1 MHTSR
6 AGNWQHVAG
15 VMAAAETAVVVLVLT
30 EWRFAAPGG
39 DIKGL
44 ALPKRVFPC
53 ATPAEVHEHRVA
65 LILTTTPHR
74 TQSPFQ
80 RRLF

>member
-1 MHTSR
+1 M
-6 AGNWQHVAG
+6 GNWQHMAG
-15 VMAAAETAVVVLVLT
+15 ICAAARIILVLIAF
-30 EWRFAAPGG
+30 RSAAPGG

-74 TQSPFQ
+74 TQSAFQ
-80 RRLF
+80 RRLL